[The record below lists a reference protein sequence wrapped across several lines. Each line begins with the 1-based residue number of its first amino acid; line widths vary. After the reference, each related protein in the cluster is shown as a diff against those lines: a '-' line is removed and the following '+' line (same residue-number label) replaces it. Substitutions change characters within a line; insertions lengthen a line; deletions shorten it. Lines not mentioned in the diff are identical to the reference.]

1 MADALPRFDGE
12 TAYVD
17 AVILVAYLDRG
28 HPFHQACRSFVSRAV
43 APDGRLALVTATL
56 TLDEVVFVLLQEL
69 VARPPHGV
77 GRDRARYLERHP
89 DAVRTL
95 TAAINPPVRALV
107 EILQLEPVTPA
118 DIAEMSRIMAA
129 HGLLPRDAIHY
140 AVARRLGITAF
151 VSDDDAF
158 DGLPGVRLFKP

>member
-1 MADALPRFDGE
+1 VADALARFDGE
-12 TAYVD
+12 IAYVD
-17 AVILVAYLDRG
+17 AVILVAYLDQG
-28 HPFHQACRSFVSRAV
+28 HVFHQACRAFVSRAV
-43 APDGRLALVTATL
+43 APGGPIALVTATL

-69 VARPPHGV
+69 VARPPYGV
-77 GRDRARYLERHP
+77 GRDRARHLERHP
-89 DAVRTL
+89 DTVRAL

-118 DIAEMSRIMAA
+118 DIAEMAEVMAA
-129 HGLLPRDAIHY
+129 RGLLPRDAIHY

-158 DGLPGVRLFKP
+158 DGLPGIRLYKP